1 MKWKTVKKDSELA
14 LEGITI
20 ERETHDTHSR
30 QVTFTDAKGNK
41 VRVTADYGM
50 NIVVPAPPEMV
61 TRYRL
66 TGSYKGLAVSETFEY
81 EHEANDRLREFSD
94 AEEDG
99 LKVEKV
105 EVPVED

>member
-1 MKWKTVKKDSELA
+1 MKWKMIKKDSELV

-20 ERETHDTHSR
+20 ERDTHDTSNR
-30 QVTFTDAKGNK
+30 QLTFTDAKGNK

-66 TGSYKGLAVSETFEY
+66 VGSYKGLAVSEVFEY
-81 EHEANDRLREFSD
+81 EHEANERLREFDDSAED
-94 AEEDG
+94 A

-105 EVPVED
+105 EVPAED